1 MCIMLSRLHPRQV
14 WASWVFNR
22 NNQVRTPRSLS
33 DNTRDNSSIS
43 LNFIRC
49 LGTVWHD
56 QRVVSIV
63 YTMVFVFMHKCFGIK
78 RFIHVRFM
86 LDTSQYK
93 RRYLL
98 GRPQPPNAVTNHLG
112 RRNLRVEWRNVI
124 EGPMIIFRIYSCI
137 WVCWWKN
144 TLHGEYCVFNGF
156 HRAMFLPL
164 NEVCTH
170 FIIAGQFQHIQKNDS
185 SSRMPRRPRSPLW
198 QGDVFPY
205 ALPKWW
211 RMIMNLGVALKQQFF
226 KRLVKGHWTFFF
238 LSSCLVGA
246 VCQGSKRA
254 EGGSSGC
261 TCLYFNRALRFDIP

>member
-205 ALPKWW
+205 ACPSDGEWSWIWEL
-211 RMIMNLGVALKQQFF
+211 
-226 KRLVKGHWTFFF
+226 HWSN
-238 LSSCLVGA
+238 SSSRDL
-246 VCQGSKRA
+246 
-254 EGGSSGC
+254 
-261 TCLYFNRALRFDIP
+261 